1 MNVSLS
7 KLPELAMDREA
18 WCAVIHGVAKGW
30 TWLSNLTEL
39 NWDYTI
45 HGILQAKK
53 KAWTYLIPRLQM
65 KLLLKV
71 FDVFFD
77 EYVVYFSLLRCLTLA
92 QLAIIVPRI
101 NLIGY
106 NTATA
111 QTFSPSLLKMY
122 DHY

>member
-1 MNVSLS
+1 
-7 KLPELAMDREA
+7 
-18 WCAVIHGVAKGW
+18 
-30 TWLSNLTEL
+30 
-39 NWDYTI
+39 
-45 HGILQAKK
+45 
-53 KAWTYLIPRLQM
+53 M

-92 QLAIIVPRI
+92 QLAIIAPWI